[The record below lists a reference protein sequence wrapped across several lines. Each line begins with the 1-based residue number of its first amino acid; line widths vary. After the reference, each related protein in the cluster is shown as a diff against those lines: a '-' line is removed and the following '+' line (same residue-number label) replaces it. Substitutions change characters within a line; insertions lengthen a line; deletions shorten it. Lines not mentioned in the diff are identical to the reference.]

1 MKSIKDI
8 YKIGKGPSSSHTM
21 GPYKAIT
28 SYMEKH
34 PEADRLHVTLYGS
47 LAATGKGHL
56 TDEAVHEAFAAWHS
70 TDRDTAESRERLK
83 DNVTIEWKPKN
94 TLPHNPNGMKV
105 AAVNMD
111 GDTYDRWT
119 YYSIGGGDIV
129 CMECPIE
136 VEGGED
142 LYDMTNLTDIMN
154 WCEKTGK
161 SYWEYVNDTEKPEIW
176 KHLEEVWQVMKAAVE
191 RGIEEEG
198 VLPGPLNLRRK
209 ALSYHV
215 RAFGQGDTFKT
226 RGLVFAYALA
236 VSEEN
241 AAGGTIVTAPTCGS
255 CGVVPSVLYHMQT
268 RYGFSDTRIIRALAT
283 CGLIGAVVK
292 HNASV
297 SGAEVGCQGE
307 VGVACAMGAAAVAQ
321 LMGGSPSQIEYAAEM
336 GLEHHLGL
344 TCDPVCGL
352 VQIPCIERN
361 AYAAA
366 RAFDAGIYA
375 LYTDGNH
382 RVSFDQAVRVMKKTG
397 HDLPSLYKETSEG
410 GLAIE
415 WE

>member
-56 TDEAVHEAFAAWHS
+56 TDEAVHEAFAAWHT

-83 DNVTIEWKPKN
+83 DNVTIEWKPKKV
-94 TLPHNPNGMKV
+94 LPFHPNGMKV

-119 YYSIGGGDIV
+119 YYSIGGGDII
-129 CMECPIE
+129 CMESPIE
-136 VEGGED
+136 VEGGDD
-142 LYDMTNLTDIMN
+142 LYDMTNMTDIMN

-161 SYWEYVNDTEKPEIW
+161 SYWEYVNETEDPAIW
-176 KHLEEVWQVMKAAVE
+176 KHLEEVWKVMKAAVE

-241 AAGGTIVTAPTCGS
+241 ASGGTIVTAPTCGS